1 MKNSLLIHCFL
12 VNLRFSPIGF
22 LCILKMYHVRL
33 FIDEKNGGL
42 EWLLD
47 DVGFVSSLSHYYKN
61 LVFLMLL
68 KP

>member
-1 MKNSLLIHCFL
+1 MKNSFLIHYFL
-12 VNLRFSPIGF
+12 VNLRFSLIGF
-22 LCILKMYHVRL
+22 LCILKTYYVRL

-42 EWLLD
+42 EWLPD
-47 DVGFVSSLSHYYKN
+47 DVGFVSNLSHYYKN

>member
-1 MKNSLLIHCFL
+1 MKNSLLIHYFL

-22 LCILKMYHVRL
+22 LCILKMYHVSL